1 MRVTRLAISV
11 GTVLGIGLG
20 TRIAAD
26 PLDTTTRQPD
36 AYNTWKLALAA
47 GTATDPAAITVPPGF
62 KIERLRSAQ
71 PDEDSWVSMAF
82 DPQGRLTI
90 ACEKKGLLRM
100 TLAGGGV
107 EKVER
112 INDSLLECRGLLYAD
127 GALYANANNSKEL
140 VRLRSSKK
148 DDQLDEVTELLHT
161 DGGVGHGR
169 NHVKLGPDG
178 MVYVVH
184 GNNVVAPPRAGSD
197 SPLRPMQEDRL
208 IPCPWDPQ
216 MFDGDVTLPAGHVLR
231 TEREGKS
238 WTLLAG
244 GFRNELD
251 VAWNVDGEMFTFDA
265 DMEWD
270 AGAPWYRPT
279 RVNHVI
285 SGADYGWRR
294 GTSKWPEYFP
304 DCGPTVLDIGLSSP
318 TGVVFGTHSQFPG
331 KWRRAFFICDWAYGR
346 IIAVHLQPR
355 GASYTATA
363 EPFVTGR
370 PLNVTD
376 AAIGPDGA
384 MYFVTGGRRTQAGLY
399 RVSYTAPQVAEPP
412 PSAEELAAE
421 KSGAE
426 ARALRHRLE
435 ALHGHPQAGAVEEIW
450 PHLGSSDPWIRH
462 AARIALEWQDPG
474 LWRDKALAEP
484 DATASLTAL
493 LALARSGTAEAQRPM
508 LARLDA
514 LPFAELTD
522 ELQILA
528 LRDYQ
533 LAFIRLGAPDAE
545 LAAATMR
552 RLDALYPAR
561 SWPANHLLCELLV
574 YLKAPSVIA
583 KTTALLDKA
592 ERPEDLLHYLFYL
605 RNITGGWNIEQRRRF
620 FTALNRAEKLEGAR
634 SYQWSLRLIRSEV
647 VATLTSAERAALG
660 TLLDEPAKPDVVPNS
675 GPQVLVKEWAAADLL
690 PKLERV
696 SRGRSFNGGRLAF
709 AAAQCIAC
717 HRMGSVGGDFGPDLT
732 AVGSRFNRR
741 DLLDSILDPSRV
753 IDEKYRNT
761 VFTMRDGTAAIGT
774 IDHEEGTKI
783 VVRTSPL
790 SPLMTTLNKADIAHR
805 EASPISP
812 MPPGLLNVLTENQ
825 ILDLLAFLESGGNAQ
840 HADFQP

>member
-1 MRVTRLAISV
+1 MRIACIVVSLCLCISA
-11 GTVLGIGLG
+11 GL
-20 TRIAAD
+20 AAD
-26 PLDTTTRQPD
+26 PIDASTRQPD
-36 AYNTWKLALAA
+36 AYNNWKLALATS
-47 GTATDPAAITVPPGF
+47 TATDPATITIPTGF
-62 KIERLRSAQ
+62 KIELMRSAQ

-82 DPQGRLTI
+82 DPQGRLMV

-100 TLAGGGV
+100 ALAAGRV

-127 GALYANANNSKEL
+127 GALYANANNSKAF
-140 VRLRSSKK
+140 VRLRSSKN
-148 DDQLDEVTELLHT
+148 DDQFDEITELLHT

-178 MVYVVH
+178 MLYVVH
-184 GNNVVAPPRAGSD
+184 GNNVVATPRAGSD
-197 SPLRPMQEDRL
+197 SPLRNMQEDRL

-231 TEREGKS
+231 TDREGKS

-251 VAWNVDGEMFTFDA
+251 VAFNEDGEMFTFDA

-304 DCGPTVLDIGLSSP
+304 DCGPTVLNIGLSSP

-346 IIAVHLQPR
+346 IIAVQLRPQ
-355 GASYTATA
+355 GASYAAMA

-384 MYFVTGGRRTQAGLY
+384 MYFITGGRRTQSGLY
-399 RVSYTAPQVAEPP
+399 RVSYVGPQIVDPP
-412 PSAEELAAE
+412 KSAAELAAE
-421 KSGAE
+421 KAGAE
-426 ARALRHRLE
+426 ARVLRHRLE
-435 ALHGHPQAGAVEEIW
+435 ALHGRPQPGAIEEIW
-450 PHLGSSDPWIRH
+450 PHLGSNDPWIRH
-462 AARIALEWQDPG
+462 AARVALEWQDAR
-474 LWRDKALAEP
+474 LWRDKALAEQNV
-484 DATASLTAL
+484 TASLTTL
-493 LALARSGTAEAQRPM
+493 MALARSGTSEAQHPM

-514 LPFAELTD
+514 LPFAQLTD

-533 LAFIRLGAPDAE
+533 LAFIRFGAPGAE
-545 LAAATMR
+545 LAASALR

-561 SWPANHLLCELLV
+561 SWQANHMLCELLV

-583 KTTALLDKA
+583 KTIALLEQA
-592 ERPEDLLHYLFYL
+592 ERSEDLLHYLFYL
-605 RNITGGWNIEQRRRF
+605 RNVPGGWSIEERRSF
-620 FTALNRAEKLEGAR
+620 FIALNRAEKKEGAR

-647 VATLTSAERAALG
+647 LAVLTPAERAELG
-660 TLLDEPAKPDVVPNS
+660 SLLDEPAKEEVIPNS
-675 GPQVLVKEWAAADLL
+675 GPQVLVKAWAAADLL

-696 SRGRSFNGGRLAF
+696 SRGRSFNSGRLAF

-717 HRMGSVGGDFGPDLT
+717 HRMGNTGGDFGPDLT
-732 AVGSRFNRR
+732 AVGSRFNRH
-741 DLLDSILDPSRV
+741 DILDSILDPSRI

-761 VFTMRDGTAAIGT
+761 VFTLKDGSAVIGT
-774 IDHEEGTKI
+774 VDHEEGAKI

-790 SPLMTTLNKADIAHR
+790 SPQMTTLNKASVASR

-825 ILDLLAFLESGGNAQ
+825 ILDLLAFLESGGNPE
-840 HADFQP
+840 HADFKP